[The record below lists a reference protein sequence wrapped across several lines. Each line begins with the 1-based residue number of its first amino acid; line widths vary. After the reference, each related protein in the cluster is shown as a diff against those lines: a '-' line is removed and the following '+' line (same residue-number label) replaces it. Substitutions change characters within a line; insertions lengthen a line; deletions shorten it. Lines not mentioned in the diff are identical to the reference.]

1 MIFVFV
7 GQDPIGLERSLVS
20 DYKAKLVK
28 KKGEVVQL
36 LRERE
41 ELKATQKQ
49 LLNLQ
54 KKMNHKQVSWI
65 WGILGQYNDG
75 RYTLFIAQFLDD
87 SLQDHEVFSQTYVG
101 HFNSMTP
108 LILRFII
115 AMSQQPLGVVQQSRV
130 TLKTLLPLSP
140 SPRI

>member
-65 WGILGQYNDG
+65 WGIL
-75 RYTLFIAQFLDD
+75 
-87 SLQDHEVFSQTYVG
+87 E
-101 HFNSMTP
+101 
-108 LILRFII
+108 
-115 AMSQQPLGVVQQSRV
+115 
-130 TLKTLLPLSP
+130 
-140 SPRI
+140 